1 MSISSP
7 PLSGRSRNWRTS
19 SLGFAALLAGT
30 ALADVGVA
38 RAQLARGDTLIQL
51 GRIAAAESL
60 YYETVRAHPRDPTAR
75 LTLGWY
81 LASRGRLRI
90 AATLMEEARF
100 FGSDPALVAEQLI
113 PVYTRLGEYNA
124 LSDLPSSRQAP
135 AERARASWLAVNLPF
150 TAGPDSADVPW
161 RVGDNRTVGKVAL
174 VIGRDTVI
182 ARIDPTAENLVLD
195 TVWARRKEVRRFASR
210 GAEDARHVAGVTSQV
225 MLGAFTLNNVPTSF
239 AVMKEAG
246 TATIGLDLLGRY
258 APTFD
263 STNAKMTLR
272 KNGVYDDPRAE
283 HVPTLTYRTGIW
295 LVGPTRT
302 LPVGSPEAARLLGN
316 RRWTLDAR
324 RGEIAA
330 KP

>member
-1 MSISSP
+1 M
-7 PLSGRSRNWRTS
+7 PLATA
-19 SLGFAALLAGT
+19 AALIIGATLAQP
-30 ALADVGVA
+30 GVA
-38 RAQLARGDTLIQL
+38 RAQLARGDTLIQA

-60 YYETVRAHPRDPTAR
+60 YYETVRARPRDPTAR

-81 LASRGRLRI
+81 LASRGRLRT

-100 FGSDPALVAEQLI
+100 FGGDPALVADQLI
-113 PVYTRLGEYNA
+113 PVYTRLGEYGA
-124 LSDLPSSRQAP
+124 LSELPSSHQAP
-135 AERARASWLAVNLPF
+135 AERLRASWLTVNPPW

-161 RVGDNRTVGKVAL
+161 RVGDNRTVGRVPL
-174 VIGRDTVI
+174 VIGRDTI
-182 ARIDPTAENLVLD
+182 MARIDPTAENLVLD
-195 TVWARRKEVRRFASR
+195 TMWARRKEVHRFTSR

-225 MLGAFTLNNVPTSF
+225 ALGPYMLNNVPTSF
-239 AVMKEAG
+239 AVLREPG
-246 TATIGLDLLGRY
+246 TATIGLDLLGRF

-272 KNGVYDDPRAE
+272 KNGIYDDPRAE

-302 LPVGSPEAARLLGN
+302 LPIGSPEAARLLGN